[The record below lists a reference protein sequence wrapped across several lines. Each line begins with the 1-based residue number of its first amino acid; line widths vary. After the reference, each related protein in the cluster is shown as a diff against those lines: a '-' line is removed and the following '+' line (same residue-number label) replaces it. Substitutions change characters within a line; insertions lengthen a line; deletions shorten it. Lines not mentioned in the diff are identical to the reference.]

1 MCLEY
6 RMPTR
11 KKRPNK
17 RPKKKGTGKK
27 IYNQVGCAKR
37 NMKQKGGSAMGTM
50 HSGSLQEGGAPVLFS
65 KTMYPYESTGGAAN
79 PMDARQ
85 TQMGGSRRKKY
96 SRKYYKQSGGAPY
109 DFLRGPADY
118 SQQPVNDK
126 YTDSNPFRI

>member
-11 KKRPNK
+11 KKRPKK
-17 RPKKKGTGKK
+17 RNGKKGTGKK

-50 HSGSLQEGGAPVLFS
+50 HSGNGAPILFS
-65 KTMYPYESTGGAAN
+65 KTMYPYDSTGGAAN

-96 SRKYYKQSGGAPY
+96 SRKYYKQSGGSAMAY
-109 DFLRGPADY
+109 SFIGGGSDHAD
-118 SQQPVNDK
+118 QPVNEK
-126 YTDSNPFRI
+126 YTLSNPFRI

>member
-6 RMPTR
+6 TMPTR
-11 KKRPNK
+11 KN
-17 RPKKKGTGKK
+17 RPKKRNGKKGNGKKGTGKK

-37 NMKQKGGSAMGTM
+37 NMKQKGGAAGTM
-50 HSGSLQEGGAPVLFS
+50 FSDPPTLFS
-65 KTMYPYESTGGAAN
+65 KTMYPYDTTGGAAN
-79 PMDARQ
+79 PTDTRQ

-109 DFLRGPADY
+109 SLLVGPANYAD
-118 SQQPVNDK
+118 QPVNNK